1 MSKSPNSRFRS
12 SSLPDSQVVIF
23 RMKKE
28 EIAIA
33 DRLARL
39 DRRSRS
45 SFIRNVLLKGIAE
58 IERHQQH
65 KAA

>member
-1 MSKSPNSRFRS
+1 MSKSPNSHFRS
-12 SSLPDSQVVIF
+12 PSLPDSQVVIF

-28 EIAIA
+28 EVAIA

-45 SFIRNVLLKGIAE
+45 SFIRNVLLTGIAE
-58 IERHQQH
+58 IERHQRH